1 MQMMELV
8 MQNLLLFYFIVTYL
22 GICAGLMI
30 TENLL
35 IRRGNR
41 RGLLLFLLEF
51 YLSKK
56 KAWQAGLIPILI
68 VGVFA
73 CGLESYMEQQYKGYQ
88 IFTDAYPM
96 TNGMTASMTIKQDA
110 ERNKLV
116 FSDLE
121 IEDQDGTLR
130 DTDQILIQDET
141 ILSRYPSAASW
152 FAKKYA
158 LQGDSLPGDFVKDEN
173 IFFGG
178 TSISRHAFL
187 RIGALLLLPLL
198 LLYGCMRYLKRQERI
213 RRELKE
219 MGLKFL

>member
-8 MQNLLLFYFIVTYL
+8 IQNLLLFYFIVTYL

-73 CGLESYMEQQYKGYQ
+73 CGLESYMEQQYRGYQ

-96 TNGMTASMTIKQDA
+96 RNGMTASMTIKQDA

-121 IEDQDGTLR
+121 IEDQAGTLR

>member
-8 MQNLLLFYFIVTYL
+8 IQNLLLFYFIVTYL

-73 CGLESYMEQQYKGYQ
+73 CGLESYMEQQYRGYQ

-96 TNGMTASMTIKQDA
+96 RNGMTASMTIKQDA

>member
-1 MQMMELV
+1 MNWMISMCVSLC
-8 MQNLLLFYFIVTYL
+8 L
-22 GICAGLMI
+22 GS
-30 TENLL
+30 
-35 IRRGNR
+35 
-41 RGLLLFLLEF
+41 GLLLLEF

-56 KAWQAGLIPILI
+56 KAWQAGLVPILI
-68 VGVFA
+68 VGLCA
-73 CGLESYMEQQYKGYQ
+73 CGLESYMEQQYRGYQ

-158 LQGDSLPGDFVKDEN
+158 LQGDSMPVDFVKDEN
-173 IFFGG
+173 IFFGD

-187 RIGALLLLPLL
+187 QIGALLLLPLL

>member
-1 MQMMELV
+1 MNWMISMCVSLC
-8 MQNLLLFYFIVTYL
+8 L
-22 GICAGLMI
+22 GS
-30 TENLL
+30 
-35 IRRGNR
+35 
-41 RGLLLFLLEF
+41 GLLLLEF
-51 YLSKK
+51 YFSKK

-68 VGVFA
+68 VGLCA
-73 CGLESYMEQQYKGYQ
+73 CGMESYMEQQYRGYQ

-110 ERNKLV
+110 ERNKLL

-130 DTDQILIQDET
+130 DADQILIQGET

-158 LQGDSLPGDFVKDEN
+158 LQGDSMPVDFVKDEN
-173 IFFGG
+173 IFFGD

-187 RIGALLLLPLL
+187 KIGTLLLLPLL

>member
-1 MQMMELV
+1 MRSE
-8 MQNLLLFYFIVTYL
+8 T
-22 GICAGLMI
+22 
-30 TENLL
+30 
-35 IRRGNR
+35 
-41 RGLLLFLLEF
+41 
-51 YLSKK
+51 S
-56 KAWQAGLIPILI
+56 W
-68 VGVFA
+68 
-73 CGLESYMEQQYKGYQ
+73 
-88 IFTDAYPM
+88 
-96 TNGMTASMTIKQDA
+96 
-110 ERNKLV
+110 
-116 FSDLE
+116 LE

-158 LQGDSLPGDFVKDEN
+158 LQGDSMPVDFAKDEN

>member
-68 VGVFA
+68 VELCA

-173 IFFGG
+173 IFFGS

-198 LLYGCMRYLKRQERI
+198 LLYGCMRCLKRQERI

>member
-68 VGVFA
+68 VGLCA
-73 CGLESYMEQQYKGYQ
+73 CGLESYMEQQYRGYQ

>member
-1 MQMMELV
+1 MNWMISMCVSLC
-8 MQNLLLFYFIVTYL
+8 L
-22 GICAGLMI
+22 GS
-30 TENLL
+30 
-35 IRRGNR
+35 
-41 RGLLLFLLEF
+41 GLLLLEF

-68 VGVFA
+68 VGLCA
-73 CGLESYMEQQYKGYQ
+73 CGLESYMEQQYRGYQ

-130 DTDQILIQDET
+130 DADQILIQGET

-158 LQGDSLPGDFVKDEN
+158 LQGDSMPVDFVKDEN
-173 IFFGG
+173 IFFGA

-187 RIGALLLLPLL
+187 RIGTLLLLPLL

>member
-8 MQNLLLFYFIVTYL
+8 IQNLLLFYFIVTYL

-41 RGLLLFLLEF
+41 RGLLLLLLEF

-68 VGVFA
+68 VGLCA
-73 CGLESYMEQQYKGYQ
+73 CGLESYMEQQYRGYQ

-158 LQGDSLPGDFVKDEN
+158 LQGDSMPVDFVKDEN

>member
-8 MQNLLLFYFIVTYL
+8 IQNLLLFYFIVTYL

-41 RGLLLFLLEF
+41 RGLLLLLLEF

-73 CGLESYMEQQYKGYQ
+73 CGLESYMEQQYRGYQ

-96 TNGMTASMTIKQDA
+96 RNGMTASMTIKQDA

-158 LQGDSLPGDFVKDEN
+158 LQGDSMPVDFVKDEN

>member
-8 MQNLLLFYFIVTYL
+8 IQNLLLFYFIVTYL

-51 YLSKK
+51 YLSKQ

-68 VGVFA
+68 VGLCA
-73 CGLESYMEQQYKGYQ
+73 CGLESYMEQQYRGYQ

-141 ILSRYPSAASW
+141 ILSRYSSAASW

-158 LQGDSLPGDFVKDEN
+158 LQGDSMPVDFVKDEN

>member
-8 MQNLLLFYFIVTYL
+8 IQNLLLFYFIVTYL
-22 GICAGLMI
+22 SICAGLMI

-141 ILSRYPSAASW
+141 ILSRYSSAASW

-158 LQGDSLPGDFVKDEN
+158 LQGDSMPVDFVKDEN

>member
-1 MQMMELV
+1 MNWMISMCVSLC
-8 MQNLLLFYFIVTYL
+8 L
-22 GICAGLMI
+22 GS
-30 TENLL
+30 
-35 IRRGNR
+35 
-41 RGLLLFLLEF
+41 GLLLLEF

-68 VGVFA
+68 VGLCA
-73 CGLESYMEQQYKGYQ
+73 CGLESYTEQQYRGYQ

-141 ILSRYPSAASW
+141 ILSRYSSAASW

-158 LQGDSLPGDFVKDEN
+158 LQGDSMPVDFVKDEN

>member
-8 MQNLLLFYFIVTYL
+8 IQNLLLFYFIVTYL
-22 GICAGLMI
+22 SICAGLMI

-73 CGLESYMEQQYKGYQ
+73 CGLESYMEQQYRGYQ

-96 TNGMTASMTIKQDA
+96 RNGMTASMTIKQDA

-158 LQGDSLPGDFVKDEN
+158 LQGDSMPVDFVKDEN

>member
-8 MQNLLLFYFIVTYL
+8 IQNLLLFYFIVTYL

-73 CGLESYMEQQYKGYQ
+73 CGLESYMEQQYRGYQ

-96 TNGMTASMTIKQDA
+96 RNGMTASMTIKQDA

-158 LQGDSLPGDFVKDEN
+158 LQGDSMPVDFVKDEN